1 MASQRSVG
9 SSDTPSV
16 LAVVI
21 DVNPV
26 EWAAR
31 SDEELPRLLEHLLT
45 FANAFWMLSSAN
57 QLLVVGAHPVGAR
70 VLWPQE
76 GRSAAGAAPP
86 HLLRRALAHGI
97 DELLALDP
105 LPARG
110 QAESSRSLL
119 SPALSLATL
128 RIHRVRREQPL
139 VQPRVLLVHAS
150 AEDPSEHLRLVDL
163 GFANQKLD
171 VLIDTILLEPQPPSL
186 TLQQLSHLTGGIHLH
201 ATASDRAALSVY
213 LISAVL
219 PDQYSRRFLQPPPQG
234 KLETRG
240 LCTLTR
246 KHVDI
251 GWTCSVCLAVFST
264 HTLRACAVCGT
275 RFPLPKPPPGA
286 KALLKRKAPA
296 DKGDAPT
303 AATSASNPPGAR
315 KPLPAPPNRK
325 PLPAPPNRGS
335 RPAAAT

>member
-171 VLIDTILLEPQPPSL
+171 V
-186 TLQQLSHLTGGIHLH
+186 
-201 ATASDRAALSVY
+201 
-213 LISAVL
+213 
-219 PDQYSRRFLQPPPQG
+219 
-234 KLETRG
+234 
-240 LCTLTR
+240 
-246 KHVDI
+246 
-251 GWTCSVCLAVFST
+251 
-264 HTLRACAVCGT
+264 
-275 RFPLPKPPPGA
+275 
-286 KALLKRKAPA
+286 RKAPSA
-296 DKGDAPT
+296 WPKLPDLCS
-303 AATSASNPPGAR
+303 TSKYEHLQSGQVRLCQFLFLANF
-315 KPLPAPPNRK
+315 
-325 PLPAPPNRGS
+325 
-335 RPAAAT
+335 